1 MPLTTI
7 EKVIRLQSVESF
19 AEVPTDQ
26 LANLALISEEVTLA
40 AGEPVYREE
49 EPSDAMYLV
58 LEGQVRLHRQN
69 VDVTIAGPGDVFGA
83 WALFD
88 EEPQVATATPLEET
102 LVIRIMKEDFID
114 LLADHVQITQGILKG
129 MVKRLRGLL
138 GRVSS
143 GPTGE
148 GPPRDTA

>member
-7 EKVIRLQSVESF
+7 EKVIRLQNVEQF

-26 LANLALISEEVTLA
+26 LANLAMVSEEVTYPA
-40 AGEPVYREE
+40 NEPIYREQE
-49 EPSDAMYLV
+49 QSDGMYLV
-58 LEGQVRLHRQN
+58 LEGRVRLTRNN
-69 VDVTIAGPGDVFGA
+69 VEVTVAGPDDAFGA

-88 EEPQVATATPLEET
+88 DEPQVATATPLEET
-102 LVIRIMKEDFID
+102 RVIRILKEDFVD

-138 GRVSS
+138 GRVQQDA
-143 GPTGE
+143 
-148 GPPRDTA
+148 PPQES